1 MKNQNSK
8 FKHVLQEYD
17 VESVEIHNYDLSAK
31 LKDKI
36 KREKSNNIAKDKES
50 KMAKKSKTDTILE
63 VVLNLKEEFNGF
75 KIEFNEL
82 KTRVGNLENNFNEF
96 KTEVKNDLN
105 NFKIEVREEFSK
117 VNSRLDKL
125 EDDVNILKNDVN
137 ILKDDVNVLKQDVN
151 SLKSEAIKHG

>member
-17 VESVEIHNYDLSAK
+17 VESVEIHNYDLFAK

-36 KREKSNNIAKDKES
+36 KKEKSNMSDKEMES
-50 KMAKKSKTDTILE
+50 KMARKSKTDTILE

-75 KIEFNEL
+75 KIE
-82 KTRVGNLENNFNEF
+82 
-96 KTEVKNDLN
+96 
-105 NFKIEVREEFSK
+105 VREEFSK

-125 EDDVNILKNDVN
+125 EDDVSN
-137 ILKDDVNVLKQDVN
+137 LKQDVN
-151 SLKSEAIKHG
+151 SLKSEAIKHGWNIN

>member
-17 VESVEIHNYDLSAK
+17 VESVEIHNYDLFAK

-36 KREKSNNIAKDKES
+36 KKEKSNNIAKDKES
-50 KMAKKSKTDTILE
+50 KMVRKSKTDTILE

-75 KIEFNEL
+75 KIEFNDL
-82 KTRVGNLENNFNEF
+82 KTRVINLENNFNDF
-96 KTEVKNDLN
+96 KIEVKNDLN
-105 NFKIEVREEFSK
+105 NFKIEVREEFGK

-125 EDDVNILKNDVN
+125 EDDVSN
-137 ILKDDVNVLKQDVN
+137 LKQDVN
-151 SLKSEAIKHG
+151 SLKSVAIKHGWNIN